1 VRVLLLLAVS
11 LWSVA
16 QTAPVPNPGAT
27 KPVAP
32 PSQPGKTAT
41 PPLPN
46 IGPMQQVALQET
58 RIRDADLINEADAM
72 DRLLAN
78 GYVSTS
84 ADGEVLDKPQLLAA
98 MHHRQFQ
105 YYSMQL
111 ADVQV
116 HAFGRKT
123 AVVTGRID
131 VTGKDKDGNF
141 TRSYRYTRV
150 WQKHWRVEG
159 DCVSSHAGLIDQF
172 SVPGS
177 QLDPEIFGG
186 RLLLCKL
193 QITICKC

>member
-1 VRVLLLLAVS
+1 MMTARGRFIVRILLLLAVS

-16 QTAPVPNPGAT
+16 QTAPVPNSGAV

-32 PSQPGKTAT
+32 ASQPGGKTSA
-41 PPLPN
+41 PALPN
-46 IGPMQQVALQET
+46 VGPMQQVALQET
-58 RIRDADLINEADAM
+58 RIRDADLINEPDAM

-78 GYVSTS
+78 GYVGTS
-84 ADGEVLDKPQLLAA
+84 ADGEVLDKSQLLAA
-98 MHHRQFQ
+98 MHNRQFQ

-116 HAFGRKT
+116 HGFGRT

-150 WQKHWRVEG
+150 WQKQ
-159 DCVSSHAGLIDQF
+159 AGGWKAIAFQATRD
-172 SVPGS
+172 
-177 QLDPEIFGG
+177 
-186 RLLLCKL
+186 
-193 QITICKC
+193 